1 MSLKEALLKHKQ
13 QLDEIKQEIIEK
25 QQAERLQM
33 MLAQQQ
39 CILDSCEDHT
49 PPQVEIKKEVV
60 DYSFKPEVLSQ
71 GGSCYYH
78 TTIGDAN
85 GVAKKRKFRI
95 SVTSDTNDV
104 VLKYHTR
111 IANGERFSVNAKSYS
126 EAQLVTD
133 ELFSKLYRVSGTV
146 V

>member
-1 MSLKEALLKHKQ
+1 MSLKEALLKHKK

-25 QQAERLQM
+25 QQTEKLEM

-39 CILDSCEDHT
+39 RILDRCEDPT
-49 PPQVEIKKEVV
+49 PLPVKNKKEVV
-60 DYSFKPEVLSQ
+60 DYSFKPEVLSV
-71 GGSCYYH
+71 GGTCYYH
-78 TTIGDAN
+78 TIIDG
-85 GVAKKRKFRI
+85 KKRKFRI
-95 SVTSDTNDV
+95 SVTSDTHDV

-111 IANGERFSVNAKSYS
+111 ISSGERFSVNAKSYS
-126 EAQLVTD
+126 EAQFVTD

>member
-13 QLDEIKQEIIEK
+13 QLDEIKRESIEK
-25 QQAERLQM
+25 QQTEKLQM

-39 CILDSCEDHT
+39 RILDDSEK
-49 PPQVEIKKEVV
+49 PPLKIKGEVTKV

-71 GGSCYYH
+71 GGICFYH
-78 TTIGDAN
+78 TIIG
-85 GVAKKRKFRI
+85 GVKRKFRI
-95 SVTSDTNDV
+95 SVTSDTHDV
-104 VLKYHTR
+104 VLKFHTR
-111 IANGERFSVNAKSYS
+111 ISSGERFSVNAKSYS
-126 EAQLVTD
+126 EAQFVTD

>member
-13 QLDEIKQEIIEK
+13 QLDEIKQEIVERQQTEK
-25 QQAERLQM
+25 LQM

-39 CILDSCEDHT
+39 RILDRCEDPT
-49 PPQVEIKKEVV
+49 PPLKIKKESV

-78 TTIGDAN
+78 TTIG
-85 GVAKKRKFRI
+85 GVKRKFRI
-95 SVTSDTNDV
+95 SVTSDTHDV
-104 VLKYHTR
+104 VLKFHTR
-111 IANGERFSVNAKSYS
+111 ISSGERFSVNAKSYF
-126 EAQLVTD
+126 EAQFVTD

>member
-13 QLDEIKQEIIEK
+13 QLDEIKRESIEK
-25 QQAERLQM
+25 QQTEKLQM

-39 CILDSCEDHT
+39 RILDRCEDPT
-49 PPQVEIKKEVV
+49 PPPLKVKKEVTKV

-78 TTIGDAN
+78 TTIN
-85 GVAKKRKFRI
+85 GVKRKFRI
-95 SVTSDTNDV
+95 SVTSDTHDV
-104 VLKYHTR
+104 VLKFHTR
-111 IANGERFSVNAKSYS
+111 ISSGERFSVNAKSYS
-126 EAQLVTD
+126 EANAIVN
-133 ELFSKLYRVSGTV
+133 EIFGKNMYRVSGTV

>member
-1 MSLKEALLKHKQ
+1 
-13 QLDEIKQEIIEK
+13 
-25 QQAERLQM
+25 

-39 CILDSCEDHT
+39 RILDDGEK
-49 PPQVEIKKEVV
+49 PQLKVKKEVV
-60 DYSFKPEVLSQ
+60 DYSFRPEVLLH
-71 GGSCYYH
+71 GGICFYH

-95 SVTSDTNDV
+95 SVTSDINDV
-104 VLKYHTR
+104 VLKFSTR

-126 EAQLVTD
+126 EANAIVD
-133 ELFSKLYRVSGTV
+133 ELFGKNMYHVSGTV

>member
-25 QQAERLQM
+25 QQAEKRQM

-39 CILDSCEDHT
+39 RILDESDKPNLPVKT
-49 PPQVEIKKEVV
+49 KKEVV
-60 DYSFKPEVLSQ
+60 DYSFNPEVLVH
-71 GGSCYYH
+71 GGNTFYH
-78 TTIGDAN
+78 TVIDN
-85 GVAKKRKFRI
+85 KKRKFRI

-104 VLKYHTR
+104 VLKFSTR

-126 EAQLVTD
+126 EANTIVD
-133 ELFSKLYRVSGTV
+133 ELFGKNMYSISASAI
-146 V
+146 

>member
-25 QQAERLQM
+25 QQAEKLQM

-39 CILDSCEDHT
+39 RILDRCEDST
-49 PPQVEIKKEVV
+49 PLKIKKEVV
-60 DYSFKPEVLSQ
+60 DYSFNPEVLSN

-78 TTIGDAN
+78 TTIGR
-85 GVAKKRKFRI
+85 VKRKFRI

-104 VLKYHTR
+104 VLKYHCKL
-111 IANGERFSVNAKSYS
+111 ASNERFSVNAKSYS
-126 EAQLVTD
+126 EANAIVD
-133 ELFSKLYRVSGTV
+133 ELFGKNMYHVSGTV

>member
-13 QLDEIKQEIIEK
+13 QLDEIKQEIVEK
-25 QQAERLQM
+25 QQTEKLQM

-39 CILDSCEDHT
+39 RILDRCEDPT
-49 PPQVEIKKEVV
+49 PPVKIKKEVTKV
-60 DYSFKPEVLSQ
+60 DYSFNPEVLSH

-78 TTIGDAN
+78 TTIN
-85 GVAKKRKFRI
+85 GVKRKFRI
-95 SVTSDTNDV
+95 SVTSDTHDV
-104 VLKYHTR
+104 VLKFHTR
-111 IANGERFSVNAKSYS
+111 ISSGERFSVNAKSYF

>member
-1 MSLKEALLKHKQ
+1 MSLKEALLKNKK

-25 QQAERLQM
+25 QQAEKLQM

-39 CILDSCEDHT
+39 CILDSCGDPT
-49 PPQVEIKKEVV
+49 PPVKIKKEVV
-60 DYSFKPEVLSQ
+60 DYSFNPEVLSH

-78 TTIGDAN
+78 TTIG
-85 GVAKKRKFRI
+85 GVKRKFRI

-133 ELFSKLYRVSGTV
+133 ELFGKLYRVSGTV

>member
-25 QQAERLQM
+25 QQADKLQT

-39 CILDSCEDHT
+39 CILDDSEK
-49 PPQVEIKKEVV
+49 PPVKIKKEVV
-60 DYSFKPEVLSQ
+60 KVDYSFNPEVLVH
-71 GGSCYYH
+71 GGITFYH
-78 TTIGDAN
+78 TIIN
-85 GVAKKRKFRI
+85 GVKRKFRI

>member
-25 QQAERLQM
+25 QQTEKLQM

-39 CILDSCEDHT
+39 RILDDSEK
-49 PPQVEIKKEVV
+49 PPLKIKKEVTKV
-60 DYSFKPEVLSQ
+60 DYSFKPEVLSH

-78 TTIGDAN
+78 TTIN
-85 GVAKKRKFRI
+85 GVKRKFRI

-104 VLKYHTR
+104 VLKYHCR
-111 IANGERFSVNAKSYS
+111 LASNERFSVNAKSYS
-126 EAQLVTD
+126 EANAIVN
-133 ELFSKLYRVSGTV
+133 EIFGFGMYSVSASIV
-146 V
+146 

>member
-25 QQAERLQM
+25 QQAEKLQM

-39 CILDSCEDHT
+39 RILDESDKPKQT
-49 PPQVEIKKEVV
+49 VKIKKEVV
-60 DYSFKPEVLSQ
+60 DYSFNPEVLSV
-71 GGSCYYH
+71 GGITYYH
-78 TTIGDAN
+78 TTIG
-85 GVAKKRKFRI
+85 GVKRKFRI

-104 VLKYHTR
+104 VLKYHCR
-111 IANGERFSVNAKSYS
+111 LASNERFSVNAKSYQES
-126 EAQLVTD
+126 QQIVD
-133 ELFSKLYRVSGTV
+133 ELFGKNMYRVSGTV

>member
-25 QQAERLQM
+25 EQAEKLQM

-39 CILDSCEDHT
+39 RILNDSEK
-49 PPQVEIKKEVV
+49 PPVKIKKESV
-60 DYSFKPEVLSQ
+60 DYSFNPEVLSV

-78 TTIGDAN
+78 TTIG
-85 GVAKKRKFRI
+85 GVKRKFRI